1 MFHYILTGL
10 AAGFIA
16 SILAGMYG
24 RNESSWFWICFICPP
39 AIIVLLIMGEDT
51 EYFRQKELK
60 RQQEKEYEE
69 RKRQEANSYR
79 ECPYCAELVKKKAKV
94 CKHCG
99 RDIVP
104 QEIEL

>member
-1 MFHYILTGL
+1 MLHYLLTGL
-10 AAGFIA
+10 VAGFIA
-16 SILAGMYG
+16 SILAGKYG
-24 RNESSWFWICFICPP
+24 RNATSWFWFCLIFPP
-39 AIIVLLIMGEDT
+39 AILILLVEGENT
-51 EYFRQKELK
+51 EFFQQEELK

-69 RKRQEANSYR
+69 RKRQEANEYT

-104 QEIEL
+104 KEIEL